1 MIHPMTGY
9 IHVAPI
15 KENISSIIHAEEKDT
30 NRAVVISVGYGVDED
45 IVPGVEVLHTHLA
58 GQELHDKTL
67 LLNEA
72 EILAIIDKG
81 NA

>member
-30 NRAVVISVGYGVDED
+30 NRAVVISVGSGVDEE
-45 IVPGVEVLHTHLA
+45 IIPGVEVLHTHLA
-58 GQELHDKTL
+58 GQELQDKTL

-72 EILAIIDKG
+72 EILAIITKTT
-81 NA
+81 